1 MADNHDHGASAQGK
15 SGFRFLW
22 AVPLMMFG
30 VFLVC
35 TFAGKYCGKHTVTP
49 VAEHAAPVA
58 APAAAGPLGAFMGVK
73 LPNGVELNVPE
84 LGIERKL
91 IAFIEDASK
100 PVDKTT
106 WFTFDRLEFETA
118 SSQLKPESQE
128 QLKNVAEIMK
138 AYPKVALK
146 IGGYTDN
153 VGNPANNLTLSQK
166 RAENTRQELVTLG
179 VESSRLEAEGFG
191 DQHPIADNTTEE
203 GRQHNRRI
211 DLRVTA
217 K

>member
-1 MADNHDHGASAQGK
+1 MADNHGSGPTQEK

-35 TFAGKYCGKHTVTP
+35 TFAGKYCGKHTVKP
-49 VAEHAAPVA
+49 VAEHAASVA
-58 APAAAGPLGAFMGVK
+58 APAAVGPLGAFMGVK

-84 LGIERKL
+84 LGVERKL

-118 SSQLKPESQE
+118 SSKLKPESQE

-138 AYPKVALK
+138 VYPKVALK